1 MWYSKELKMKKV
13 ACFLLALLTMNVQA
27 GVVVIVHP
35 SNASGLDA
43 AAINRI
49 YTGKEKSFS
58 NGNKAIPISQISTAA
73 ATDEFNEKVL
83 NKTSAQLKAYWSKLV
98 FTGKGTP
105 PKEMND
111 DQEVLKLVASNPDT
125 IGYISSA
132 SVDSSV
138 KVVMEF

>member
-1 MWYSKELKMKKV
+1 MVILII
-13 ACFLLALLTMNVQA
+13 ALFTLSAQA

-35 SNASGLDA
+35 SNASALDA

-49 YTGKEKSFS
+49 YTGKEKSFD
-58 NGNKAIPISQISTAA
+58 NGNKVIPISQVSTAP

-83 NKTSAQLKAYWSKLV
+83 SKTAAQLKAYWSKLV

-125 IGYISSA
+125 IGYISSS